1 MQDKDSFP
9 MEMNPRQARDF
20 LEQNPDCGLL
30 DVRQPE
36 EHAFC
41 SIEGNILLPLGQLA
55 ESLTALDDKQPF
67 IVYCHHGMRS
77 LAAVRLLRAKGFA
90 KASSMRGGID
100 LWAIEIDPAVA
111 RY

>member
-1 MQDKDSFP
+1 
-9 MEMNPRQARDF
+9 MEMNPRQTRDF

-41 SIEGNILLPLGQLA
+41 SIEGNILIPLGRLMDNLA
-55 ESLTALDDKQPF
+55 ALDDKQPL
-67 IVYCHHGMRS
+67 IAYCHHGVRS

-90 KASSMRGGID
+90 KASSMSGGID
-100 LWAIEIDPAVA
+100 LWAIEIDPTVA

>member
-1 MQDKDSFP
+1 

-55 ESLTALDDKQPF
+55 ENLAALDHKQPF
-67 IVYCHHGMRS
+67 IVYCHHGVRS
-77 LAAVRLLRAKGFA
+77 LAAVRLLRAKGFV

-100 LWAIEIDPAVA
+100 LWAIEIDPTVA